1 MNPIDRLLRTTLVE
15 RAPTEGEI
23 ERIDTRYREGIR
35 ANARTRTHTV
45 WSRLVI
51 VAAVV
56 VALVA
61 AAVVIQATRPATVS
75 ASLQEIAYA
84 ASVVDV
90 STLGSGDYYYT
101 ESTSTDL
108 VVGSVPG
115 SEEHIA
121 YLIPESRRVW
131 VSRTGTFVIEATLHA
146 PVFFD
151 DDSRALYYRNGMDV
165 GDRIG
170 LTTVT
175 AQSSTHTA
183 LKQDWPT
190 DPDALARAIRA
201 KPSVQTDTDVVNF
214 ALNLIRESPASPQL
228 RAATVLVLANLHL
241 RVVDRTETNTTFETI
256 PTGQDDSI
264 IRFELRNDGQL
275 LRIQTRTVDGFP
287 SLGIPAGFAISDA
300 NYGPTALVEEVA
312 TSSQ

>member
-90 STLGSGDYYYT
+90 STLEIGRASCR
-101 ESTSTDL
+101 E
-108 VVGSVPG
+108 
-115 SEEHIA
+115 
-121 YLIPESRRVW
+121 RV
-131 VSRTGTFVIEATLHA
+131 
-146 PVFFD
+146 
-151 DDSRALYYRNGMDV
+151 
-165 GDRIG
+165 
-170 LTTVT
+170 
-175 AQSSTHTA
+175 
-183 LKQDWPT
+183 
-190 DPDALARAIRA
+190 
-201 KPSVQTDTDVVNF
+201 
-214 ALNLIRESPASPQL
+214 
-228 RAATVLVLANLHL
+228 
-241 RVVDRTETNTTFETI
+241 
-256 PTGQDDSI
+256 
-264 IRFELRNDGQL
+264 
-275 LRIQTRTVDGFP
+275 
-287 SLGIPAGFAISDA
+287 
-300 NYGPTALVEEVA
+300 
-312 TSSQ
+312 